1 VFTYDDR
8 IIAEFPTIRAGVVH
22 ATGLANRPSPQKLLD
37 EYVAEQSAVVAR
49 LDGTPIAELP
59 SVAAWRRTFTRFGTK
74 PTQYRNA
81 AEALLRRLTKQGD
94 IPSISTLVDIGNLV
108 SIRYAMPVAVVD
120 LAGIDGEITV
130 RFAEGSER
138 FTDLGS
144 TDPVPPE
151 PGEVVFVDRSGVV
164 AARRWCWRQSAQSGT
179 SPTTVEV
186 LVVVEG
192 HHQAAAD
199 DVEAA
204 AADVVDL
211 IAAHQPG
218 SDATMRLLAP
228 EHPTSAPSADSGERG
243 PPR

>member
-8 IIAEFPTIRAGVVH
+8 IIDEFPTIRAGVVH
-22 ATGLANRPSPQKLLD
+22 ATGLANRPSSPQLLD
-37 EYVAEQSAVVAR
+37 EYRAEQSAVLAR
-49 LDGTPIAELP
+49 LDGRPIADLA

-94 IPSISTLVDIGNLV
+94 VPSISTLVDIGNLV
-108 SIRYAMPVAVVD
+108 SIRYAMPVAVID
-120 LAGIDGEITV
+120 LAGIDRGVTV
-130 RFAEGSER
+130 RFADGTER

-144 TDPVPPE
+144 ADHVAPD
-151 PGEVVFVDRSGVV
+151 PGEVVFVDRSDVV

-179 SPTTVEV
+179 SPTTTEA

-192 HHQAAAD
+192 HHEAATA

-204 AADVVDL
+204 AADLVEL
-211 IAAHQPG
+211 LAAHLPG
-218 SDATMRLLAP
+218 SAATVRLLSP
-228 EHPTSAPSADSGERG
+228 EQPTSAPSADSGE
-243 PPR
+243 PRPLR